1 MNKESVMMKKKD
13 LLNLTGLTILMYDYD
28 NNFSL
33 MKDENIKDFVNNNS
47 DFINKLGDTKKDIF
61 ENLKNNSPFGKIEI
75 FVSDDDTDLQVG
87 ITISEKN
94 KRLTVI
100 FRGTESYTDWKY
112 DLMITKKKLDGNIY
126 IHNGFYQQLYTN
138 HNFDKIKNKLL
149 LLLLEYPDYEIN
161 IIGHSLGGAL
171 STLFGYLLA
180 KTITNKVTVIT
191 LGSPRVGN
199 YYFKLDFDS
208 QTNLTHYRISNNRD
222 VITSVPM
229 INFYHTG
236 INIHLT
242 NDNLTI
248 YDNYN
253 YNRYFKFSLFNCWS
267 VSDHNIELYYN
278 RIKKLYNV
286 QES

>member
-1 MNKESVMMKKKD
+1 MNKESVMMKKD

-112 DLMITKKKLDGNIY
+112 DLMITKKI
-126 IHNGFYQQLYTN
+126 
-138 HNFDKIKNKLL
+138 
-149 LLLLEYPDYEIN
+149 
-161 IIGHSLGGAL
+161 
-171 STLFGYLLA
+171 
-180 KTITNKVTVIT
+180 
-191 LGSPRVGN
+191 R
-199 YYFKLDFDS
+199 
-208 QTNLTHYRISNNRD
+208 
-222 VITSVPM
+222 
-229 INFYHTG
+229 
-236 INIHLT
+236 
-242 NDNLTI
+242 
-248 YDNYN
+248 
-253 YNRYFKFSLFNCWS
+253 W
-267 VSDHNIELYYN
+267 
-278 RIKKLYNV
+278 
-286 QES
+286 